1 MTYSLEIAEELNKVF
16 DKLAKKDKVTFEAIN
31 KKVNEI
37 LENPYHYKPLRAPM
51 QKKRRVHISGSF
63 VLIFKINED
72 RKVVQLL
79 EFEHHDK
86 AYK

>member
-1 MTYSLEIAEELNKVF
+1 MAYSLEVAEELNKVF
-16 DKLAKKDKVTFEAIN
+16 DKLAKRDKVTFDAIN

-51 QKKRRVHISGSF
+51 QNRRRVHIAGSF
-63 VLIFKINED
+63 VLIFKIDEE

>member
-1 MTYSLEIAEELNKVF
+1 MAYSLEIAEELNKVF
-16 DKLAKKDKVTFEAIN
+16 AKLAKRDKVTFEAIN

-37 LENPYHYKPLRAPM
+37 LKNPSHYKPLRAPM
-51 QKKRRVHISGSF
+51 QNKRRVHIAGSF
-63 VLIFKINED
+63 VLIFKIDEE
-72 RKVVQLL
+72 KKLVQLL

>member
-1 MTYSLEIAEELNKVF
+1 MAYSLEVAEELGKVF
-16 DKLAKKDKVTFEAIN
+16 RKLAKKDKVTFLAID

-37 LENPYHYKPLRAPM
+37 ILNPNHYKPLRAPM
-51 QKKRRVHISGSF
+51 QNKRRVHISGSF
-63 VLIFKINED
+63 VLIFKIDEE

-86 AYK
+86 SYK

>member
-1 MTYSLEIAEELNKVF
+1 MDYSLEVAEELNKVF
-16 DKLAKKDKVTFEAIN
+16 SKLAKKDKVTFEAMN

-37 LENPYHYKPLRAPM
+37 LANPYHYKPLRAPM
-51 QKKRRVHISGSF
+51 QNKRSVHISGCF
-63 VLIFKINED
+63 VLIFTIDEE

-79 EFEHHDK
+79 EFDHHDR

>member
-1 MTYSLEIAEELNKVF
+1 MAYSLEVAEELNNVF

-51 QKKRRVHISGSF
+51 QNKRRVHISGSF

>member
-1 MTYSLEIAEELNKVF
+1 MAYSLEVAEELNKLF
-16 DKLAKKDKVTFEAIN
+16 AKLAKKDKITFEAIN

-37 LENPYHYKPLRAPM
+37 LENPYHYKPLKAPL
-51 QKKRRVHISGSF
+51 QNKRRVHISGSF
-63 VLIFKINED
+63 VLIFKIDEE
-72 RKVVQLL
+72 RKAVQLL

>member
-1 MTYSLEIAEELNKVF
+1 MVYSLEVGEELNKVF
-16 DKLAKKDKVTFEAIN
+16 DKLAKRDKVTFGAIN

-51 QKKRRVHISGSF
+51 QNKRRVHIAGSF
-63 VLIFKINED
+63 VLIFKIDED
-72 RKVVQLL
+72 KKVVQLL